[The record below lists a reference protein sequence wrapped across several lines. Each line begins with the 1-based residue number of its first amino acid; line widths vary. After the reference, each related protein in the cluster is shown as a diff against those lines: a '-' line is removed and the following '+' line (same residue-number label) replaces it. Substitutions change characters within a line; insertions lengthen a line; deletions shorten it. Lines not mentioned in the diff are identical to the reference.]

1 MGRICKKVSF
11 WKTNYVSILLLY
23 WGVNMKYAEELI
35 NEIEK
40 ELKEQRENV
49 EQLLEEV
56 KEKLDW
62 IVKRWFIFVGFVTKK
77 IMILVVNALK

>member
-1 MGRICKKVSF
+1 
-11 WKTNYVSILLLY
+11 
-23 WGVNMKYAEELI
+23 MKYAEELI

-56 KEKLDW
+56 KEKLD
-62 IVKRWFIFVGFVTKK
+62 
-77 IMILVVNALK
+77 